1 MEKNRVLSVSELTAV
16 IENALQKQPLTN
28 LWVRGEI
35 SNFKSHSSGHLYF
48 SIKDKNSSIK
58 SVMFK
63 SRAWTLNFQPRDGMD
78 CLIRGYVSL
87 YSKETIVQ
95 LYVEEIIPAGKGLQ
109 YAALEELK
117 KKLREK
123 GYFAPERKR
132 TLPLLPRKVGVV
144 TSSTGAAI
152 KDIYQVIQR
161 RYPGMPVILYP
172 AQVQGEGAPAGLALG
187 IKELG
192 RKEEIDIII
201 LARGGGSS
209 DDLGAFNTEIIAEAV
224 FSSTKPI
231 ISAVGHEID
240 YTIADMVADVRA
252 ATPSVA
258 GELAVPIKNEIEKS
272 IEKIRDRLS
281 RILESTLDR
290 EKMRLAFLAN
300 TNIIKRPER
309 WAAKFLEELAVKETR
324 LLQLFEDFTTEK
336 KQELAVL
343 AGKLNAM
350 SPLAT
355 LARGYSICKDSSGR
369 IIVDSGSVDLNDAV
383 VVQLN
388 KGSLECMVR
397 GKVEEHG

>member
-1 MEKNRVLSVSELTAV
+1 MEKNRVFSVSELTAV
-16 IENALQKQPLTN
+16 IESALQKHPLTN

-117 KKLREK
+117 KKLQAK

-309 WAAKFLEELAVKETR
+309 WAAKYLEELAVKETR
-324 LLQLFEDFTTEK
+324 LLQLFEDYTTEK